1 MDEAT
6 LASVIQSLWTCINF
20 DEEIARIRLKCAKKR
35 IARTAVDFFFRTC
48 CVFCR
53 TEWFF
58 MWLWA
63 KFRRFS
69 CSFGRTNVRKA
80 WRRWACGEKGLISIK
95 PKDLVKLGLLQ
106 KASLNLAFGLA
117 GYIYIF
123 FLWHDLTIL
132 DISLHCRRISHLR
145 QTLFY
150 SCIGWSSKIKSWC
163 CGVTLSRVMMHWIPN
178 PVVETILPCV
188 WKWDQKYVTLR

>member
-117 GYIYIF
+117 GIYIYAWRVNLSEGNF
-123 FLWHDLTIL
+123 PMQRPGWTDLPWRQI
-132 DISLHCRRISHLR
+132 HLKGHG
-145 QTLFY
+145 
-150 SCIGWSSKIKSWC
+150 SWSSNLWAGGARTS
-163 CGVTLSRVMMHWIPN
+163 
-178 PVVETILPCV
+178 ILIDEVRFIRCSV
-188 WKWDQKYVTLR
+188 LTMICRHKLVSFN